1 MGGDWEVVGEAADGE
16 EALRMTRL
24 LKPDAIIMDITMP
37 LMSGIEAA
45 ARIVKQDPES
55 KVLIFTMHD
64 PCVVFRQVQHS
75 GAKGV
80 LTKSR
85 AASELGTALATI
97 LAGQTYFHSYS
108 LEDAARRR
116 PQISLREKPASN
128 APRSRP

>member
-1 MGGDWEVVGEAADGE
+1 VRQGVRRILETEGDWEVVGEAADGE

-64 PCVVFRQVQHS
+64 PGIVLRQVQRS

-97 LAGQTYFHSYS
+97 LAGQTYFH
-108 LEDAARRR
+108 
-116 PQISLREKPASN
+116 
-128 APRSRP
+128 

>member
-1 MGGDWEVVGEAADGE
+1 VRQGLRRILEMQGHWEIVGEAANGE
-16 EALRMTRL
+16 AALRMTRQ

-37 LMSGIEAA
+37 VIGGIEAA

-64 PCVVFRQVQHS
+64 PGVVLRQIQRA

-85 AASELGTALATI
+85 AASELGTALETI
-97 LAGQTYFHSYS
+97 LAGQTYFH
-108 LEDAARRR
+108 
-116 PQISLREKPASN
+116 
-128 APRSRP
+128 